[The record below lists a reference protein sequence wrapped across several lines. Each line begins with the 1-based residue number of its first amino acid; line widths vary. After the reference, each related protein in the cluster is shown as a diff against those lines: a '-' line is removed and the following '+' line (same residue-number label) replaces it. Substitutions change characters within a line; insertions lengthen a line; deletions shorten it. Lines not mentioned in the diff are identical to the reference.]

1 MELARPF
8 TAMAVQFIDNW
19 IDLKDEVKYQKFAL
33 SCIRSLNSKIQIAD
47 PNTTEF
53 RTKYNWKNDWNLS
66 KPVRIDKA
74 GEDLFAFK
82 PNLEAIEKQK
92 MK

>member
-1 MELARPF
+1 M
-8 TAMAVQFIDNW
+8 
-19 IDLKDEVKYQKFAL
+19 
-33 SCIRSLNSKIQIAD
+33 
-47 PNTTEF
+47 

-82 PNLEAIEKQK
+82 PNTGAIEKQK
-92 MK
+92 IKEKKRTDKLK